1 MSIQNCQLK
10 ESRNRQCQLNA
21 WEHGLYPGADDRWE
35 VVAMA
40 VAEAAGRAV
49 AAVKGAALMAG
60 EAAKLEL
67 RSHLKHSM
75 QE

>member
-1 MSIQNCQLK
+1 M
-10 ESRNRQCQLNA
+10 
-21 WEHGLYPGADDRWE
+21 YPVADGVEWE

-60 EAAKLEL
+60 EAAKLN
-67 RSHLKHSM
+67 
-75 QE
+75 